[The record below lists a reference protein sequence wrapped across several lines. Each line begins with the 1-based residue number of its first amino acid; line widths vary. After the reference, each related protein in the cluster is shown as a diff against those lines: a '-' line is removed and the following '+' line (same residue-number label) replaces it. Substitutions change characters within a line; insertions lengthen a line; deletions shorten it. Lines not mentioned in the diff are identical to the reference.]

1 MTEYVLKCEP
11 GFYNLSPDAFHRNAK
26 HYLKCRM
33 DFQSPTKGISSLPYF
48 LLCRAMELE
57 LKARHLQTL
66 RQKEVK
72 DKFGHNLVAVYEA
85 LPATDQ
91 LLSAS
96 EFNLL
101 SQANAIYKNKGFEY
115 FEPEHALAGYSAYPD
130 LSELETIV
138 CRYVKL

>member
-1 MTEYVLKCEP
+1 MTDYVLKCEP

-26 HYLKCRM
+26 HYLKCHM

-72 DKFGHNLVAVYEA
+72 DKFGHNLVAVYKA
-85 LPATDQ
+85 LPVIDQ
-91 LLSAS
+91 LLSIS
-96 EFNLL
+96 DFNLL
-101 SQANAIYKNKGFEY
+101 SLASAIYKNKGFEY
-115 FEPEHALAGYSAYPD
+115 LEPERALAGYSAYPNLD
-130 LSELETIV
+130 ELEAIV
-138 CRYVKL
+138 CKYVKI

>member
-1 MTEYVLKCEP
+1 MTDYVLKCEP

-66 RQKEVK
+66 RQKVVK
-72 DKFGHNLVAVYEA
+72 DQFGHNLVEVYNA
-85 LPATDQ
+85 LPDADK
-91 LLSAS
+91 LLSIS
-96 EFNLL
+96 EFSLL
-101 SQANAIYKNKGFEY
+101 SQASAIYKNKGFEY
-115 FEPEHALAGYSAYPD
+115 FEPEHTLSGYSAYPNLD
-130 LSELETIV
+130 ELEAIV
-138 CRYVKL
+138 RMYVKL